1 MTDPSEGAD
10 RRKFKRFV
18 FAADDEVYG
27 EFKLPGLYEA
37 PTRFKI
43 ADIGAGGLR
52 VIVSKE
58 TAAVVREGHLIFL
71 NRIQG
76 QSRLELVARVG
87 LKIRWVLSHA
97 ALAHAMLGCEF
108 IDLSDENREQIDAFV
123 ESELKLRPDNR

>member
-1 MTDPSEGAD
+1 MTDPSEGAE

-52 VIVSKE
+52 VVVPKE
-58 TAAVVREGHLIFL
+58 SAAVVREGHLIFL
-71 NRIQG
+71 NRILG
-76 QSRLELVARVG
+76 QSSLDLIARVG
-87 LKIRWVLSHA
+87 LKVRWVLTHA

-108 IDLSDENREQIDAFV
+108 IDLPDESRDQIDAFV
-123 ESELKLRPDNR
+123 VSELKLKTGDR